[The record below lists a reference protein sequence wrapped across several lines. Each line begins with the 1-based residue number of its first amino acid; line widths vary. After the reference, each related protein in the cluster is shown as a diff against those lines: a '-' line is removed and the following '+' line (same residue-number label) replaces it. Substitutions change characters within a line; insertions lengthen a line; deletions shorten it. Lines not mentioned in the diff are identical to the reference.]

1 MFSLRPEKSE
11 SMLTAVLSPGL
22 VVAPYGQ
29 AWKEHRQFTLST
41 LRNFGL
47 GKKSMEERISEESSF
62 LIQEFEKNKG
72 HLCVLCS
79 CVVCSVL
86 LLLCVV
92 VYGGMLLL
100 VNPSPQG
107 ARPPLR
113 PAPSRT
119 HSHNCRVSLQGPAQN
134 EMMGLSLWLK
144 EYSKASQKSCIAA
157 YATEIISP
165 FSDKDKISD
174 MCRNNICLPPILRS
188 LSTRGSQDSVHFH
201 GGRASCARYTL
212 TDPHFAIDNAVSNI
226 ICSIVFGRRYDYD
239 DSTFRDVLNL
249 VHENMRMVTGI
260 WAQLY
265 NAFGF
270 IHYLPLPHRKIF
282 RNVDKV
288 FGFLGNVL
296 DEHRKSR
303 QPGEPRDYIDCYL
316 EELDKEEQ
324 HNGKKTFDIRNL
336 FTCMADLFVAGTE
349 TTSASLE
356 WCLLYMMAFPDV
368 QEKCRNEIDKVRGDR
383 ERLNYE
389 DRVSMPYTQA
399 VLQEVQ
405 RFASV
410 VPLGVS
416 HASLE
421 DEQLNGFT
429 IPKGTII
436 ITDLSSLNYDETY
449 WKYPHEFNPEN
460 FLNNDGELIKAEA
473 FLPFSAGP
481 RVCLGENLARMEIFL
496 FFTTLLTHFEFQWPD
511 PASTPDLTPV
521 FGVSQ
526 APKRFKI
533 RLVSKK

>member
-1 MFSLRPEKSE
+1 MELS
-11 SMLTAVLSPGL
+11 TVLSLVLVLLGYLWWKVTRPKSFPPGPLALPIVGNLLQMDFNNPLQGLKEFSKVYGPVYSIYLGFTPVVVVRGFKALKEILMTRGVEFADRPQNRITLRISGKKGL
-22 VVAPYGQ
+22 VMAPYGQ
-29 AWKEHRQFTLST
+29 AWKEHRRFTLST

-47 GKKSMEERISEESSF
+47 GKKSMEERIAEEIVY
-62 LIQEFEKNKG
+62 LIQEFEKHKDT
-72 HLCVLCS
+72 
-79 CVVCSVL
+79 
-86 LLLCVV
+86 
-92 VYGGMLLL
+92 
-100 VNPSPQG
+100 
-107 ARPPLR
+107 PL
-113 PAPSRT
+113 
-119 HSHNCRVSLQGPAQN
+119 
-134 EMMGLSLWLK
+134 
-144 EYSKASQKSCIAA
+144 
-157 YATEIISP
+157 
-165 FSDKDKISD
+165 
-174 MCRNNICLPPILRS
+174 
-188 LSTRGSQDSVHFH
+188 
-201 GGRASCARYTL
+201 
-212 TDPHFAIDNAVSNI
+212 DPHFAIDNAVSNN

-249 VHENMRMVTGI
+249 VHENMTMATSI

-282 RNVDKV
+282 RNVDTV

-296 DEHRKSR
+296 EEHRKSR

-324 HNGKKTFDIRNL
+324 HNGKKTFDIRSL
-336 FTCMADLFVAGTE
+336 FTSMADLFVAGTE

-368 QEKCRNEIDKVRGDR
+368 QEKCRNEIDKVREDR

-410 VPLGVS
+410 VPLGIS
-416 HASLE
+416 HSSLQ

-429 IPKGTII
+429 IPKGTLI

-496 FFTTLLTHFEFQWPD
+496 FFTTLLTQFEFQWPD
-511 PASTPDLTPV
+511 PTSTPDLTSV

-526 APKRFKI
+526 TPKRFKM
-533 RLVSKK
+533 RLVSRK

>member
-1 MFSLRPEKSE
+1 MELS
-11 SMLTAVLSPGL
+11 TVLSLVLVLLGYLWWKVTRPKSFPPGPLALPIVGNLLQMDFNNPLQGMKEFSRVYGPVYSIYLGSMPAVVIQGFKALKEILMTRGVEFADRPQSRIMRLLSNEKGL

-29 AWKEHRQFTLST
+29 AWKEHRRFTLST

-47 GKKSMEERISEESSF
+47 GKKSMEERISEESSY
-62 LIQEFEKNKG
+62 LIQEFEKNK
-72 HLCVLCS
+72 
-79 CVVCSVL
+79 
-86 LLLCVV
+86 
-92 VYGGMLLL
+92 
-100 VNPSPQG
+100 
-107 ARPPLR
+107 
-113 PAPSRT
+113 
-119 HSHNCRVSLQGPAQN
+119 
-134 EMMGLSLWLK
+134 
-144 EYSKASQKSCIAA
+144 
-157 YATEIISP
+157 
-165 FSDKDKISD
+165 D
-174 MCRNNICLPPILRS
+174 
-188 LSTRGSQDSVHFH
+188 
-201 GGRASCARYTL
+201 TL
-212 TDPHFAIDNAVSNI
+212 IDPHCAIDNAVSNI

-239 DSTFRDVLNL
+239 DPTFRDVVNL
-249 VHENMRMVTGI
+249 VHENMRMATGI

-270 IHYLPLPHRKIF
+270 IHYLPLPHRKIL
-282 RNVDKV
+282 RNVDTV
-288 FGFLGNVL
+288 FRFLGNVL
-296 DEHRKSR
+296 EEHRKSR

-316 EELDKEEQ
+316 DELDKEEQ

-336 FTCMADLFVAGTE
+336 FTCMVDLFVAGTE
-349 TTSASLE
+349 TTSATLE

-383 ERLNYE
+383 EWLNYE

-410 VPLGVS
+410 APLGVS
-416 HASLE
+416 HAPLE

-429 IPKGTII
+429 IPKGTLI

-526 APKRFKI
+526 APKRFQI
-533 RLVSKK
+533 CLVSRK